1 MFCKMDAQDVDLALE
16 IIAENP
22 VTSLTTV
29 TILIDKMIDVAQTN
43 PLTAFILDRQIMR
56 ILKLCYL
63 AFDSGE
69 QFLEH
74 YEQFLQENAACRT
87 NRWWHMMSEMITD
100 IHVPEVSLQQ
110 QQECDVDD
118 DGQSDDNG
126 NYDDDDVNRV
136 QKEHMRREER
146 SRSPSPESQ

>member
-56 ILKLCYL
+56 ILKQCYL
-63 AFDSGE
+63 AFESGE

-110 QQECDVDD
+110 QQQECD

>member
-1 MFCKMDAQDVDLALE
+1 MDAQYVDLALE

-56 ILKLCYL
+56 ILKQCYL
-63 AFDSGE
+63 AFDDGE

-74 YEQFLQENAACRT
+74 YEQFLQENAAFKT

-110 QQECDVDD
+110 QQEEEECDEDVD
-118 DGQSDDNG
+118 GSDDNG

-136 QKEHMRREER
+136 QNEHMRREER

>member
-1 MFCKMDAQDVDLALE
+1 MDAQNVDLALE

-22 VTSLTTV
+22 EISLTTV
-29 TILIDKMIDVAQTN
+29 TILIEKMIDVAQAN

-56 ILKLCYL
+56 ILKHCYL
-63 AFDSGE
+63 AFESGE

-74 YEQFLQENAACRT
+74 YEHFLQENAAFKT
-87 NRWWHMMSEMITD
+87 NKWWHMMSEMITD
-100 IHVPEVSLQQ
+100 IHVPEVSLQQQQ

-136 QKEHMRREER
+136 QNEQIRREQR